1 MSGAA
6 RGAADRRGE
15 RGGDRGVVTTE
26 MVLVMP
32 VLICLL
38 FLVIA
43 AGRLTDAKSDVVGA
57 ASDAA
62 RVASLQDNAGDARTQ
77 AQAAATDTVS
87 GENLNCRG
95 GPEVALTFLPDG
107 RFERGATV
115 HVEVTCTVDTRD
127 LTYIGLPVSV
137 TLVEEAWEPI
147 DEHRSL

>member
-1 MSGAA
+1 
-6 RGAADRRGE
+6 
-15 RGGDRGVVTTE
+15 

-62 RVASLQDNAGDARTQ
+62 RVASLQDNAGAARTQ

-87 GENLNCRG
+87 GENLNCKD
-95 GPEVALTFLPDG
+95 GPRVSTEFLPDG
-107 RFERGATV
+107 RFERSATV

-127 LTYIGLPVSV
+127 LTYVGLPLSV
-137 TLVEEAWEPI
+137 TLVEDAWEPI
-147 DEHRSL
+147 DAHRSL